1 MSSFGKPPQFRE
13 MMPRLHSCVLFALT
27 FSCTLGVPAAAELQE
42 QVVDQSLRTWML
54 VAALPNKA
62 ASPVPASSS
71 RFEYPEGLAVDHAGD
86 LLIVASRQHQVFR
99 MTKAGE
105 IRLIAGSGRR
115 GFGGDGGPAVD
126 ASLDNPGGVVEDLDA
141 NIVIADTYNN
151 RIRRVDARTGII
163 TTIAGGG
170 TGDPWKDGFPALTAS
185 LAMPTALAVDPQGN
199 LLLSDSRHFRVR
211 RIDKNSG
218 LIQAVAG
225 RGTNRHE
232 GDGGPATSSDVQLP
246 SALAV
251 DQAGNVFIVQAGENR
266 VRRVDART
274 GAIST
279 VAGTAAPGS
288 GGDGGPATKAGLY
301 GPSGVAV
308 DREGN
313 LFISEAFSRRIRR
326 VDAVTGIITTVA
338 GTGARGF
345 GGNGGPAVDAELNE
359 PGSLVGDPAGNLYFI
374 ELYGRCIRKVDAVT
388 KSLSIVFGYK
398 PGVCQPVPPQP

>member
-1 MSSFGKPPQFRE
+1 MATPRPRVQFTARRLLVLIGLLVPWF
-13 MMPRLHSCVLFALT
+13 PR
-27 FSCTLGVPAAAELQE
+27 AASAYDLQRSIAH
-42 QVVDQSLRTWML
+42 SLRTWML
-54 VAALPNKA
+54 LAALPNKA
-62 ASPVPASSS
+62 TIPLPASSS

-105 IRLIAGSGRR
+105 IRVVAGSGRR

-126 ASLDNPGGVVEDLDA
+126 ASLDNPGGVVEDLDG
-141 NIVIADTYNN
+141 NIVIADSYNN

-170 TGDPWKDGFPALTAS
+170 ARDPWKDGFPALTAS
-185 LAMPTALAVDPQGN
+185 LATPTALAMDPQGN

-232 GDGGPATSSDVQLP
+232 GDGGPATSANVQLP

-251 DQAGNVFIVQAGENR
+251 DRAGNIFIVQAGENR
-266 VRRVDART
+266 VRRVEART
-274 GAIST
+274 GTIST
-279 VAGTAAPGS
+279 VAGTEAPGS

-313 LFISEAFSRRIRR
+313 LFISEAFGRRIRR

-338 GTGARGF
+338 GSGARGF
-345 GGNGGPAVDAELNE
+345 SGNGGPALDAELDE
-359 PGSLVGDPAGNLYFI
+359 PRSLVGDPVGNLYFI

-388 KSLSIVFGYK
+388 KSLSVVFGHR
-398 PGVCQPVPPQP
+398 PGVCEPAPPQP